1 MSVRPYT
8 GTTDGAAKGKREGT
22 ERLIDLCNRRWG
34 FTNLGSWVVRD
45 MRGKPGQLSVHATG
59 RAADIGYKASERD
72 KGIEAFDWLV
82 RHADTLGIEEVHDY
96 SFGKFGR
103 GYRCKRKIGEKL
115 VKVYKNEA
123 ESAGSIGGKWLHV
136 ELSPKMADD
145 ADAFESAW
153 RSLPK
158 PSAPVVPQ

>member
-1 MSVRPYT
+1 MPVRKYT
-8 GTTDGAAKGKREGT
+8 GTSDGASKGKREGT
-22 ERLIDLCNRRWG
+22 ERLVHLCNRRWK
-34 FTNLGSWVVRD
+34 FRNLGTWVVRD

-59 RAADIGYKASERD
+59 RAADIGYGKDERD
-72 KGIEAFDWLV
+72 KAVEAFDWFV
-82 RHADTLGIEEVHDY
+82 EHADVLGIEEVHDY

-103 GYRCKRKIGEKL
+103 GYRCKRKVGEQL

-136 ELSPKMADD
+136 ELSPAMADD
-145 ADAFESAW
+145 ADAFEKAW

-158 PSAPVVPQ
+158 P